1 MVYRGKITVFLVDK
15 WVKLVYYNSMLN
27 KKGDEK
33 MTIEK
38 ALELVEWLK
47 TSYLGEE
54 LGIESAAETY
64 DDMNDNDEFQTA
76 LKILK

>member
-1 MVYRGKITVFLVDK
+1 
-15 WVKLVYYNSMLN
+15 MLN